1 MKEATMEEN
10 TRAKYVSKDDGYTWK
25 FVGEVWKE

>member
-1 MKEATMEEN
+1 MKEATMEEKK

-25 FVGEVWKE
+25 FVGEVWK